1 MLFFNCLTALMD
13 VLLPLFQ
20 RYAVDEFIEAGTLNG
35 LWVFALC
42 YLGAIMTQ
50 TLAVLGMGRNSMF
63 IEMTVGRDMRRA
75 AFTHLQTL
83 SFSYY
88 NVTPVGYILSR
99 VMSDTMKIAGIIGWA
114 LPDVIWAVFYL
125 TGALISMLLLNWR
138 LALVVIVIVPLI
150 ALTTAYFQGRLLL
163 WNRRVRKLNSRITG
177 TFNEGIT
184 GAKTSKT
191 LVIERDNTES
201 FRRLTGEMYE
211 SGVKATRVRAVYVPL
226 VLFLSTMAV
235 ALDRG
240 PHRARHALSLHNL
253 RRGHLRARA
262 AGGGVYRRVHQ
273 HPGQHR
279 ARHRSARH
287 RAARE
292 GHARGR

>member
-1 MLFFNCLTALMD
+1 MQAQRILVLSEGRVADIGTHEELISRPGIYRDIYDIQMSSDDRLLLGEEAAKNGYDEQEYSQKFSIRTWKRLLPFVSPYKKAFALMLFFNCLTALMD

-114 LPDVIWAVFYL
+114 AAGRHLGGIHL

-150 ALTTAYFQGRLLL
+150 ALATAYFQGRLLL

-177 TFNEGIT
+177 AFTR
-184 GAKTSKT
+184 AS
-191 LVIERDNTES
+191 RAPRPP
-201 FRRLTGEMYE
+201 RRW
-211 SGVKATRVRAVYVPL
+211 SSSATTRRA
-226 VLFLSTMAV
+226 S
-235 ALDRG
+235 
-240 PHRARHALSLHNL
+240 
-253 RRGHLRARA
+253 A
-262 AGGGVYRRVHQ
+262 A
-273 HPGQHR
+273 
-279 ARHRSARH
+279 
-287 RAARE
+287 
-292 GHARGR
+292 